1 MSLAQ
6 EIENLRLAMLARN
19 DEALERLAEFD
30 RVCFECDASLM
41 RELQSILTRLDGRRG
56 DIAHAL
62 HELAGRVDPRR
73 LPPPYPNPQQRIGG
87 NSG

>member
-30 RVCFECDASLM
+30 RVCFQADAILM
-41 RELQSILTRLDGRRG
+41 RELQAILTRLDGRRG

-62 HELAGRVDPRR
+62 HELAERVEPRR
-73 LPPPYPNPQQRIGG
+73 LAPPVEMPRIIGG
-87 NSG
+87 RG